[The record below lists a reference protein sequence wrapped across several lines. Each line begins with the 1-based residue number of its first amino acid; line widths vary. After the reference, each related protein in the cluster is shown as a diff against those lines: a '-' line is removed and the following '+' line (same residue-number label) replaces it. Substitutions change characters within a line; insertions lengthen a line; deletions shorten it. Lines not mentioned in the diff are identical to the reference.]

1 MLASPTALKTKH
13 SPSKE
18 EIPLTAFHSIQ
29 KENENPSVKNQ
40 KLIKY
45 LETLEN
51 HCALD
56 RSMNLYQERFHC
68 IHKAINSIKQH
79 SDCYVSDFLSHYKP
93 SSSPLNEEKK
103 QDTPITTS
111 TTSNN
116 KIKEK
121 EVDQILQFI
130 ESELYINKENKSNI
144 NSNNT
149 SSSANSDTPIKDNKI
164 NNKRLSK
171 VFLKIELKLKTH
183 LEEQKMIDNNSLR
196 GSNFSINS
204 KNSFYGINEMNKSLR
219 KHRHSFL
226 PQVMRNFFVDKE
238 NMEKSSQHRK
248 SVFTKGRIRSSLKTS
263 ELVNGSFKKKLSVSE
278 CNYKNKMAIDSEQK
292 EISRFNNEDFRIT
305 DFIVDYKD
313 DESMSEKSE
322 NSENSENSSEDENE
336 SRNETETKNDETCEC
351 IDKDSCNKNTNMELI
366 SEETNEEN

>member
-1 MLASPTALKTKH
+1 MLTSPTVLKTHH

-18 EIPLTAFHSIQ
+18 EIPLTAFSSIK
-29 KENENPSVKNQ
+29 KEDENPSVKNQ
-40 KLIKY
+40 KLIQY

-56 RSMNLYQERFHC
+56 KSMNLYQERFHC

-103 QDTPITTS
+103 ENIQTTS
-111 TTSNN
+111 LTTTANN

-121 EVDQILQFI
+121 EVDQILRFI

-196 GSNFSINS
+196 GSNFSMHS
-204 KNSFYGINEMNKSLR
+204 KNSFYGINEMNRSIR

-238 NMEKSSQHRK
+238 NMEKNSQHRK

-278 CNYKNKMAIDSEQK
+278 CNHKNKLGFDSEQK
-292 EISRFNNEDFRIT
+292 EVSRFDNGDFKIT
-305 DFIVDYKD
+305 DFLFDYNKN

-322 NSENSENSSEDENE
+322 NSENSSEDENKSENENE
-336 SRNETETKNDETCEC
+336 SKNDESCESNE
-351 IDKDSCNKNTNMELI
+351 KDTCNKNSNIEFI
-366 SEETNEEN
+366 PEETNEEN

>member
-1 MLASPTALKTKH
+1 MLASPTVLKTSH

-18 EIPLTAFHSIQ
+18 EIPLTAFHSTQ
-29 KENENPSVKNQ
+29 NENPSVKNQ
-40 KLIKY
+40 KLLQY

-56 RSMNLYQERFHC
+56 KSMNLYQERFHC

-93 SSSPLNEEKK
+93 SSSPLTEEEK
-103 QDTPITTS
+103 QNTPMISS
-111 TTSNN
+111 TTTNS

-183 LEEQKMIDNNSLR
+183 LEEQKVIDNNSLR
-196 GSNFSINS
+196 GSNFSMNS
-204 KNSFYGINEMNKSLR
+204 KNSIYGMNEMNKSIR

-238 NMEKSSQHRK
+238 NMDKSSQHRK

-263 ELVNGSFKKKLSVSE
+263 ELVSGSFKKKLSVSE
-278 CNYKNKMAIDSEQK
+278 CNFKKKIGIDSEQR
-292 EISRFNNEDFRIT
+292 EISRFDNEDFKIT
-305 DFIVDYKD
+305 DFIVDYKN

-322 NSENSENSSEDENE
+322 NNSENE
-336 SRNETETKNDETCEC
+336 SNETETKNEEVYEC
-351 IDKDSCNKNTNMELI
+351 VEKDSCNKNANMELI
-366 SEETNEEN
+366 SEETNEENGLN